1 MMPFRLLLFFHCK
14 LASVPVAAAYLC
26 LVRPKAVSVANDEI
40 LRVEKLIAGMRHV
53 LSVVCATTDVEKLV
67 ALAREEW
74 PAWVSS
80 LGTLYQLGIIS
91 PDDIMTVR
99 MDSFWGVAVVIERF
113 PDLKARL
120 TEIVAQEAH
129 RVDSILQQA
138 AQSLHRREV

>member
-1 MMPFRLLLFFHCK
+1 MTSCWLLFFHR
-14 LASVPVAAAYLC
+14 AAAFPPVAVAYLF
-26 LVRPKAVSVANDEI
+26 LVRPKAVSVTNDEI

-74 PAWVSS
+74 PAWVRS

-138 AQSLHRREV
+138 AQSLHHREV